1 MPIAC
6 VTSKPLISLGHVN
19 LLPDFSLTCPAH
31 VYDLPTLMPIFPEV
45 PNNGLEGALT
55 FTNHLMEN
63 SEEIVNT
70 ATL

>member
-1 MPIAC
+1 
-6 VTSKPLISLGHVN
+6 
-19 LLPDFSLTCPAH
+19 
-31 VYDLPTLMPIFPEV
+31 MPIFPEV